1 MPDKRVTRGAM
12 VKNLPPGTSHR
23 IANLTAKVLTRVFAI
38 LPNVVN
44 VGLCQR
50 VGNVER
56 GRQPL
61 SYGSYRGPDHAITL
75 DVRNDVREELVVVL
89 VVKLKQR
96 KTGQTISST
105 GRYGFDK
112 GKFVRMSSPVNR
124 RDHHTSILSQH
135 VTNQC
140 LRIDIHSFFGKID
153 KKSVKGR

>member
-1 MPDKRVTRGAM
+1 MPDKRVTRGTM

-23 IANLTAKVLTRVFAI
+23 IANLTAKVLARMFAI

-44 VGLCQR
+44 EGLCQR

-56 GRQPL
+56 GCQPL
-61 SYGSYRGPDHAITL
+61 SYGSYRGSDHAITL
-75 DVRNDVREELVVVL
+75 DVRDDVRKELIVVL
-89 VVKLKQR
+89 VIKLEQC
-96 KTGQTISST
+96 KTRQTIRST
-105 GRYGFDK
+105 GRYGFDR

-124 RDHHTSILSQH
+124 RDHHAPILSQH

-140 LRIDIHSFFGKID
+140 LRIDIHSFFGKKD